1 MEMTEFNE
9 GVILDVTP
17 GSAAL
22 DEEFL
27 EKLGHPVLV
36 CHGPSEVECPLL
48 AEGSCS
54 LVDRA
59 HGVIF
64 KLDLDRPHH
73 RAILKRYQQVFAE
86 DVPIRAVV
94 TQEQAARYAELLSGV
109 QVWTHDPTVG
119 ELDGFAAEVEAADDS
134 RTGRRL
140 SGS

>member
-1 MEMTEFNE
+1 MAEHSE

-22 DEEFL
+22 DGDFL
-27 EKLGHPVLV
+27 ERLGHPVLV
-36 CHGPSEVECPLL
+36 CHGPDEGECPLL
-48 AEGSCS
+48 EADGCE
-54 LVDRA
+54 LVDQA

-64 KLDLDRPHH
+64 KLDLDRPYH
-73 RAILKRYQQVFAE
+73 RSILRRYQRVFAD

-94 TQEQAARYAELLSGV
+94 TAEQAGRYADLLGGV

-134 RTGRRL
+134 RIV
-140 SGS
+140 